1 MSFTQTKTFSINQSP
16 VSLEVGDVLKFKFV
30 LKGST
35 NSNFTASLS
44 EGSLDIYSLAP
55 SLGYATTNCF
65 YFHSSSMSASIANGT
80 TNVITFSPGLSSFYN
95 GNYQFAPNPLTG
107 SVNSLY
113 PVYGDVDYA
122 FSFRPYDIIV
132 TYLSDNTYVESRI
145 LETTVSGSLVNIRL
159 NTEMSNLYRN
169 NLMSGSYQRFLILKR
184 VEDETSAYLTF
195 NKRSGKTSYGFA
207 IPEDLSPQVLSN
219 IDEITR
225 QVKQKLLA
233 DQQGTV
239 S

>member
-95 GNYQFAPNPLTG
+95 SNYQFAPNPLTG

-159 NTEMSNLYRN
+159 NTEMSNLFKNSIKCGVVPSPAPSIPISELAITVTLAQGYWLDKN
-169 NLMSGSYQRFLILKR
+169 NAVIQPA
-184 VEDETSAYLTF
+184 VPDPT
-195 NKRSGKTSYGFA
+195 
-207 IPEDLSPQVLSN
+207 
-219 IDEITR
+219 
-225 QVKQKLLA
+225 
-233 DQQGTV
+233 TV
-239 S
+239 NL